1 MTKEI
6 ISFERTQ
13 EGILSLANQII
24 SNENR
29 ILSKKYDLPKA
40 MFSVYTNLVNAKM
53 PNGKPAIESCTD
65 LSIIDAVTYCVQ
77 NELTPS
83 KSQGYFI
90 PYGNEL
96 KFMPSYFGLVKMA
109 KDLCGVNIVS
119 NVIRDGEQADVEVRS
134 DGVMIIHHKPN
145 IKCLNKKIIAVY
157 SIATHIGSGR
167 VVFTNLMSTEEA
179 KKSWLK
185 SQNGCKVGKE
195 YEHEMLIR
203 TSERRTAKHLINK
216 SNDQML
222 ISITDKDGNQE
233 YIDESYLANPID
245 YEYTIDADELK
256 SDTEKETS
264 RFKPTEEDVVSV
276 EDLKLDPI
284 EPISDIPEG
293 AIEIDYNLV
302 RGGANKDKYRVVPN
316 SFNKDKY
323 TCYAFP
329 VGENDNANN

>member
-1 MTKEI
+1 MANELVK
-6 ISFERTQ
+6 FERTQ

-24 SNENR
+24 TNENR
-29 ILSKKYDLPKA
+29 IISKKYDLSKA
-40 MFSVYTNLVNAKM
+40 MFSVYTNLANAKM
-53 PNGKPAIESCTD
+53 PNGKLAIESCTD

-90 PYGNEL
+90 PYNNEL

-119 NVIRDGEQADVEVRS
+119 NVIRDGEEADVESRS
-134 DGVMIIHHKPN
+134 DGVMIIKHKPS
-145 IKCLNKKIIAVY
+145 IKCLNNKIIAVY

-222 ISITDKDGNQE
+222 ITITDTDGSQTFV
-233 YIDESYLANPID
+233 DESYLANPI
-245 YEYTIDADELK
+245 EFSYTIDADMAEL
-256 SDTEKETS
+256 DAEKEVT
-264 RFKPTEEDVVSV
+264 RFEPTEEDIISAK
-276 EDLKLDPI
+276 DLELQPLEEIKA
-284 EPISDIPEG
+284 EIPDG
-293 AIEIDYNLV
+293 AIEVPYAEYKN
-302 RGGANKDKYRVVPN
+302 NQDKYEMVKD
-316 SFNKDKY
+316 SYNKSKR
-323 TCYAFP
+323 TCY
-329 VGENDNANN
+329 VYSKE